1 MVLSEKQFLLFETA
15 GSTGTGGGDADSI
28 RKLRRVGVARHD
40 VGDNLVRRGG
50 SEHLGTSSS
59 SQSRRRLKQSSKA
72 KT

>member
-1 MVLSEKQFLLFETA
+1 MVLSEKRFLLFETA
-15 GSTGTGGGDADSI
+15 EGTGTGGGDADSI
-28 RKLRRVGVARHD
+28 RKIRRVGAAQHD

-50 SEHLGTSSS
+50 SDEHPPL